1 MNIKEY
7 RIKSGYTQ
15 SEVAN
20 VLNIKQSSYSRKEL
34 GKRAFTT
41 DEIKILKELFKVSID
56 DEFIRMNFS
65 SELRDMM
72 SEQEIE
78 YVLSDEE
85 QKQIVSIVNTI
96 LDKLQKKI
104 DVDLKNIFYFTS

>member
-1 MNIKEY
+1 MKYSLFLSIKIERLYITNMSKWYIIYYITNKGVEGMNIKEY

-41 DEIKILKELFKVSID
+41 DEIKILKELFKVSY
-56 DEFIRMNFS
+56 E
-65 SELRDMM
+65 EL
-72 SEQEIE
+72 
-78 YVLSDEE
+78 L
-85 QKQIVSIVNTI
+85 N
-96 LDKLQKKI
+96 
-104 DVDLKNIFYFTS
+104 